1 LWKLILEL
9 EEEKKQGCKWDAENN
24 IRTNFEHRW
33 LLHRLAEGRVNWA
46 KLMQM
51 LKNTGI
57 DWRERRLI
65 SKLYTDQSV
74 KIRLDQGE
82 SISVKIERGVRQGC
96 HISLILFNLYSE
108 HLTKEVLE
116 GFRDF
121 KIGGKLNRAVKYTG
135 NLVLLAK
142 EEAIL
147 QGMF

>member
-1 LWKLILEL
+1 
-9 EEEKKQGCKWDAENN
+9 
-24 IRTNFEHRW
+24 
-33 LLHRLAEGRVNWA
+33 
-46 KLMQM
+46 MQI
-51 LKNTGI
+51 LKNAGV

-65 SKLYTDQSV
+65 SKLYTDQSI

-96 HISLILFNLYSE
+96 HISPILFNVYSE

-116 GFRDF
+116 GFQDF
-121 KIGGKLNRAVKYTG
+121 KIRGKVIRTVKFTS

-142 EEAIL
+142 EETIL